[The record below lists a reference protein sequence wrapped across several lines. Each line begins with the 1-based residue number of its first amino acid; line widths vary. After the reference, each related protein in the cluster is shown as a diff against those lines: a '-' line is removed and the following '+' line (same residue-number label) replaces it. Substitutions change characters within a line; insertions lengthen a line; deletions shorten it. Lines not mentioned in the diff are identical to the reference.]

1 MAKAPS
7 SNPSSEPEIP
17 FERAIEELESIVK
30 EMESQRLPLDQL
42 IAKYERGNRLLK
54 TCQTRIEQAEQ
65 RIELIA
71 AGGNLVPFD
80 AASAAH
86 AAAVM
91 PPVNAAEPPSPD
103 NPAGSDP
110 TDEIKLF

>member
-1 MAKAPS
+1 MPKAQP
-7 SNPSSEPEIP
+7 SNPPQEPEIP
-17 FERAIEELESIVK
+17 FERAIEELEAIVK
-30 EMESQRLPLDQL
+30 DMESQRLPLDQL
-42 IAKYERGNRLLK
+42 IAKYERGNQLLK

-80 AASAAH
+80 AASAAS
-86 AAAVM
+86 AAAAM
-91 PPVNAAEPPSPD
+91 PSEKAPESSAPP